1 MLAACDTF
9 RSGAVEQL
17 KTHAARLDVPVYEK
31 GYNKDAA
38 SIALDAVKFA
48 GQKCYMIACIFAQ
61 NVVVGCAPNFCRAGR
76 RKCILHG

>member
-48 GQKCYMIACIFAQ
+48 GQKCFRIVCILVQ
-61 NVVVGCAPNFCRAGR
+61 NVVVGCASIFCSAGR
-76 RKCILHG
+76 RKCVLRG